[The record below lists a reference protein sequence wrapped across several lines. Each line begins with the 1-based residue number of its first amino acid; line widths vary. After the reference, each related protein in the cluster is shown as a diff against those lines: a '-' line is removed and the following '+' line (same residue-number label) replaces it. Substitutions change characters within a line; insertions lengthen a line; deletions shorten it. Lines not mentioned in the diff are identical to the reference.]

1 MRSAAQMRMT
11 PLCPQKIFSRST
23 DPFSNSYSEALQTD
37 QTVQPDQICPN
48 LTKTAHFC
56 HKSCPKADKTR
67 PKSRNIVHPR
77 CTISRK
83 TLKIMQNQRPENEI
97 SHRHKPNSRLSLPEC
112 ERTRPSEIEQIQ
124 TGANTRPARH
134 PDLRRFSD
142 PSAPTSSRHRV
153 YPPIDVR
160 RRPCKS
166 SRRGGSRWLD
176 YWMARSP

>member
-11 PLCPQKIFSRST
+11 PLSSQQMFSRST
-23 DPFSNSYSEALQTD
+23 DPFSNSYPEALQTV
-37 QTVQPDQICPN
+37 QTDQPDQTCPN
-48 LTKTAHFC
+48 LTKTAHYC
-56 HKSCPKADKTR
+56 HNSCPKADETCPNLGTIVR
-67 PKSRNIVHPR
+67 PSF
-77 CTISRK
+77 TISRK
-83 TLKIMQNQRPENEI
+83 TLEIMQNQRPEREI
-97 SHRHKPNSRLSLPEC
+97 SYRHKPNSRLSLPEC

-142 PSAPTSSRHRV
+142 PSAPTSSRRRL